1 MKISLLYGD
10 PNKKPQPMA
19 GAEQTVYD
27 LSLDRLVAQLCQGEG
42 RADALLRALKTP
54 LTSAEDIV
62 YRQHILQD
70 LDSDRELLRSLST
83 LLTRYDKIKSDW
95 VELRSGVAHISSAG
109 AEARL
114 ECACASLKITAV
126 FPRSLASFFG
136 GIAELLDRPTLHSEG
151 LTALRELCRS
161 LVDDS
166 SLGEIVEISDSFRY
180 GEPSERSYRADIA
193 VTPELEV
200 GLCGIVSSEVC
211 DNERER
217 EAQRKKYLKR
227 LRELDALRARK
238 QSLDA
243 KSGTLSKLL
252 GSLFSPAV
260 RSDTSGKNG
269 SGDERGT
276 AEHGNMK
283 QNSEGR
289 AAGESVDGHSTKR
302 QDDGHGTKD
311 GTLPLPESA
320 RDDISTLL
328 AAATEDIDRALT
340 AVTDS
345 IYSMLYGLGAELR
358 FYEGALALMDSV
370 RAGSLPLVYPEI
382 TESDCRCTALRDMYL
397 LCEGKSGDGIIP
409 NDLELSGDIYG
420 MIVRGGNGTGK
431 TVFLRS
437 VGTAQLIAQ
446 AGLPICADSARV
458 AIRRGVYTHFSSAE
472 EDFTAG
478 DTAGRFEGEVRAV
491 SAIMDV
497 LTDGSLL
504 LLNETFQTT
513 AYAEGADA
521 MAGILSVL
529 PELGTKYIFVTHLGD
544 IGDIDRDG
552 HVKLMKTLITAPDG
566 STEGKKYVL
575 S

>member
-1 MKISLLYGD
+1 MKISLLYED

-27 LSLDRLVAQLCQGEG
+27 LSLDRLVAQLCPGEG

-238 QSLDA
+238 QNLDT
-243 KSGTLSKLL
+243 KSRTLSKLL
-252 GSLFSPAV
+252 GSLFPPAV
-260 RSDTSGKNG
+260 RSDTNGKNDSDG
-269 SGDERGT
+269 RGT
-276 AEHGNMK
+276 AEHGNIK

-289 AAGESVDGHSTKR
+289 AVKEFVDGR
-302 QDDGHGTKD
+302 GTKV

-345 IYSMLYGLGAELR
+345 IYSMLHGLGAELR

-446 AGLPICADSARV
+446 AGLPVCADSARV

>member
-27 LSLDRLVAQLCQGEG
+27 LSLDRLVAQLCPGEG

-70 LDSDRELLRSLST
+70 IDSDRELLRSLST

-136 GIAELLDRPTLHSEG
+136 GIAELLNRPTLHSEG

-238 QSLDA
+238 QNLDT
-243 KSGTLSKLL
+243 KSRTLSKLL
-252 GSLFSPAV
+252 GSLFPPAV
-260 RSDTSGKNG
+260 RSDTNGKNDSDG
-269 SGDERGT
+269 RGT
-276 AEHGNMK
+276 AEH
-283 QNSEGR
+283 
-289 AAGESVDGHSTKR
+289 
-302 QDDGHGTKD
+302 
-311 GTLPLPESA
+311 
-320 RDDISTLL
+320 
-328 AAATEDIDRALT
+328 
-340 AVTDS
+340 
-345 IYSMLYGLGAELR
+345 
-358 FYEGALALMDSV
+358 
-370 RAGSLPLVYPEI
+370 
-382 TESDCRCTALRDMYL
+382 
-397 LCEGKSGDGIIP
+397 
-409 NDLELSGDIYG
+409 
-420 MIVRGGNGTGK
+420 
-431 TVFLRS
+431 
-437 VGTAQLIAQ
+437 
-446 AGLPICADSARV
+446 
-458 AIRRGVYTHFSSAE
+458 
-472 EDFTAG
+472 
-478 DTAGRFEGEVRAV
+478 
-491 SAIMDV
+491 
-497 LTDGSLL
+497 
-504 LLNETFQTT
+504 
-513 AYAEGADA
+513 
-521 MAGILSVL
+521 
-529 PELGTKYIFVTHLGD
+529 
-544 IGDIDRDG
+544 
-552 HVKLMKTLITAPDG
+552 AP
-566 STEGKKYVL
+566 
-575 S
+575 

>member
-27 LSLDRLVAQLCQGEG
+27 LSLDRLVAQLCPGEG

-238 QSLDA
+238 QNLDT
-243 KSGTLSKLL
+243 KSRTLSKLL
-252 GSLFSPAV
+252 GSLFPPAV
-260 RSDTSGKNG
+260 RSDTNGKNDSDG
-269 SGDERGT
+269 RGT
-276 AEHGNMK
+276 AEHGNIK

-289 AAGESVDGHSTKR
+289 AVKEFVDGR
-302 QDDGHGTKD
+302 GTKV

-328 AAATEDIDRALT
+328 ATATEDIDRALT

-345 IYSMLYGLGAELR
+345 IYSMLHGLGAELR

-446 AGLPICADSARV
+446 AGLPVCADSARV

>member
-10 PNKKPQPMA
+10 PNKKLQPMA

-27 LSLDRLVAQLCQGEG
+27 LSLDRLVAQLCPGEG

-238 QSLDA
+238 QNLDT
-243 KSGTLSKLL
+243 KSRTLSKLL
-252 GSLFSPAV
+252 GSLFPPAV
-260 RSDTSGKNG
+260 RSDTNGKNDSDG
-269 SGDERGT
+269 RGT
-276 AEHGNMK
+276 AEHGNIK

-289 AAGESVDGHSTKR
+289 AVKEFVDGR
-302 QDDGHGTKD
+302 GTKV

-345 IYSMLYGLGAELR
+345 IYSMLHGLGAELR

-446 AGLPICADSARV
+446 AGLPVCADSARV

-513 AYAEGADA
+513 SYAEGADA

>member
-27 LSLDRLVAQLCQGEG
+27 LSLDRLVAQLCPGEG

-238 QSLDA
+238 QNLDT
-243 KSGTLSKLL
+243 KSRTLSKLL
-252 GSLFSPAV
+252 GSLFPPAV
-260 RSDTSGKNG
+260 RSDTNGKNDSDG
-269 SGDERGT
+269 RGT
-276 AEHGNMK
+276 AEHGNIK

-289 AAGESVDGHSTKR
+289 AVKEFVDGR
-302 QDDGHGTKD
+302 GTKV

-345 IYSMLYGLGAELR
+345 IYSMLHGLGAELR

-446 AGLPICADSARV
+446 AGLPVCADSARV

-566 STEGKKYVL
+566 STKGKKYVL

>member
-1 MKISLLYGD
+1 
-10 PNKKPQPMA
+10 MA

-27 LSLDRLVAQLCQGEG
+27 LSLDRLVAQLCPGEG

-238 QSLDA
+238 QNLDT
-243 KSGTLSKLL
+243 KSRTLSKLL
-252 GSLFSPAV
+252 GSLFPPAV
-260 RSDTSGKNG
+260 RSDTNGKNDSDG
-269 SGDERGT
+269 RGT
-276 AEHGNMK
+276 AEHGNIK

-289 AAGESVDGHSTKR
+289 AVKEFVDGR
-302 QDDGHGTKD
+302 GTKV

-345 IYSMLYGLGAELR
+345 IYSMLHGLGAELR

-446 AGLPICADSARV
+446 AGLPVCADSARV

-513 AYAEGADA
+513 SYAEGADA

>member
-27 LSLDRLVAQLCQGEG
+27 LSLDRLVAQLCPGEG

-70 LDSDRELLRSLST
+70 IDSDRELLRSLST

-136 GIAELLDRPTLHSEG
+136 GIAELLNRPTLHSEG

-238 QSLDA
+238 QNLDT
-243 KSGTLSKLL
+243 KSRTLSKLL
-252 GSLFSPAV
+252 GSLFPPAV
-260 RSDTSGKNG
+260 RSDTNGKNDSDG
-269 SGDERGT
+269 RGT
-276 AEHGNMK
+276 AEHGNIK

-289 AAGESVDGHSTKR
+289 AVKEFVDGR
-302 QDDGHGTKD
+302 GTKD

-345 IYSMLYGLGAELR
+345 IYSMLHGLGAELR

-446 AGLPICADSARV
+446 AGLPVCADSARV

>member
-1 MKISLLYGD
+1 
-10 PNKKPQPMA
+10 MA

-27 LSLDRLVAQLCQGEG
+27 LSLDRLVAQLCPGEG
-42 RADALLRALKTP
+42 RADALLRTLKTP

-136 GIAELLDRPTLHSEG
+136 GIAELLNRPTLHSEG

-238 QSLDA
+238 QNLDT
-243 KSGTLSKLL
+243 KSRTLSKLL
-252 GSLFSPAV
+252 GSLFPPAV
-260 RSDTSGKNG
+260 RSDTNGKNDSDG
-269 SGDERGT
+269 RGT
-276 AEHGNMK
+276 AEHGNIK

-289 AAGESVDGHSTKR
+289 AVKEFVDGR
-302 QDDGHGTKD
+302 GTKV

-345 IYSMLYGLGAELR
+345 IYSMLHGLGAELR

-446 AGLPICADSARV
+446 AGLPVCADSARV

>member
-27 LSLDRLVAQLCQGEG
+27 LSLDRLVAQLCPGEG

-238 QSLDA
+238 QNLDT
-243 KSGTLSKLL
+243 KSRTLSKLL
-252 GSLFSPAV
+252 GSLFPPAV
-260 RSDTSGKNG
+260 RSDTNGKNDSDG
-269 SGDERGT
+269 RGT
-276 AEHGNMK
+276 AEHGNIK

-289 AAGESVDGHSTKR
+289 AVKEFVDGR
-302 QDDGHGTKD
+302 GTKV

-345 IYSMLYGLGAELR
+345 IYSMLHGLGAELR

-446 AGLPICADSARV
+446 AGLPVCADSARV

-472 EDFTAG
+472 EDFTAD

-552 HVKLMKTLITAPDG
+552 HVKLMKTLITASDG

>member
-1 MKISLLYGD
+1 MKISLLYED

-27 LSLDRLVAQLCQGEG
+27 LSLDRLVAQLCPGEG

-54 LTSAEDIV
+54 LTSAENIV

-238 QSLDA
+238 QNLDT
-243 KSGTLSKLL
+243 KSRTLSKLL
-252 GSLFSPAV
+252 GSLFPPAV
-260 RSDTSGKNG
+260 RSDTNGKNDSDG
-269 SGDERGT
+269 RGT
-276 AEHGNMK
+276 AEHGNIK
-283 QNSEGR
+283 QNSEGH
-289 AAGESVDGHSTKR
+289 AVKEFVDGR
-302 QDDGHGTKD
+302 GTKV

-328 AAATEDIDRALT
+328 ATATEDIDRALT

-345 IYSMLYGLGAELR
+345 IYSMLHGLGAELR

-446 AGLPICADSARV
+446 AGLPVCADSARV

-544 IGDIDRDG
+544 IGDIDSDG